1 MSLILYTNQSSS
13 DLPFFPDW
21 LNLPLL
27 LGFQKMPRMDCL
39 SKQQIHPF
47 LSASCRTAQHS
58 KMRAVGSLC
67 CHDHY
72 IYFKKGD
79 SKVAEL
85 KAAHYNPIWLEIR
98 IMQVKY
104 AEIKMMMQ
112 GKKGIVPLP
121 LELEGECVSWW
132 LQTSLV
138 LISNTVFETW
148 SSRAEACQPY
158 SANQQLSLW
167 LLWKGIWK

>member
-1 MSLILYTNQSSS
+1 
-13 DLPFFPDW
+13 
-21 LNLPLL
+21 
-27 LGFQKMPRMDCL
+27 MPRMDCL
-39 SKQQIHPF
+39 SKQHIHLF

-85 KAAHYNPIWLEIR
+85 KAAHYNPIWLEMR

-112 GKKGIVPLP
+112 RKKKHSSPPSGVGGRMCLLVVTDFSGVDFKHCIWNLVFSGRSLP
-121 LELEGECVSWW
+121 ALFCK
-132 LQTSLV
+132 
-138 LISNTVFETW
+138 
-148 SSRAEACQPY
+148 
-158 SANQQLSLW
+158 SAALSLAS
-167 LLWKGIWK
+167 LERYLKVEQI

>member
-1 MSLILYTNQSSS
+1 
-13 DLPFFPDW
+13 
-21 LNLPLL
+21 
-27 LGFQKMPRMDCL
+27 
-39 SKQQIHPF
+39 
-47 LSASCRTAQHS
+47 
-58 KMRAVGSLC
+58 
-67 CHDHY
+67 
-72 IYFKKGD
+72 
-79 SKVAEL
+79 
-85 KAAHYNPIWLEIR
+85 
-98 IMQVKY
+98 MQVKY

-148 SSRAEACQPY
+148 SSQAEACQPY

-167 LLWKGIWK
+167 LLWKGI